1 MGLARLA
8 LAPLLLAQG
17 ALVRRRTPRL
27 PAAGG
32 PDQGQAGQGPVR
44 LRLLIVGD
52 SSAAGVGVRDPD
64 QALAPQLAHALV
76 PVLASSPLGAGA
88 VSWQLVARTGLNAEG
103 ALALMA
109 ATRLQPADLLITV
122 LGVNDVIERTSSLAW
137 LRMLDAIRGH
147 ARHRAKV
154 LHTVHCAPPRMDL
167 LPLLPQPLRWYLGHH
182 AAQLDA
188 GLRRHVRQ
196 AHRRSRFVLPFDP
209 AHESAA
215 DWLAEDGFHPNA
227 ALYRRWALALAD
239 HIDLDLAQGALSRA
253 VLPSHYAGLPDSS
266 FSGWGQLR

>member
-1 MGLARLA
+1 MRLAGLA

-27 PAAGG
+27 PEAGG
-32 PDQGQAGQGPVR
+32 AAQGQSGKGPVR
-44 LRLLIVGD
+44 LRVLIVGD
-52 SSAAGVGVRDPD
+52 SSAAGVGVTDPGR
-64 QALAPQLAHALV
+64 ALAPQLARALV
-76 PVLASSPLGAGA
+76 PVLAGSPLGAGA

-109 ATRLQPADLLITV
+109 ATRLEPADLLITV
-122 LGVNDVIERTSSLAW
+122 LGVNDVLNRTSSLVW
-137 LRMLDAIRGH
+137 LRTLDAIRGH

-167 LPLLPQPLRWYLGHH
+167 LPLLPQPLRWYLGGH
-182 AAQLDA
+182 AAQLDTA
-188 GLRRHVRQ
+188 LRRHVRQ

-209 AHESAA
+209 GQDAPE

-227 ALYRRWALALAD
+227 DLYRRWALALAD